1 MLTSYIR
8 KSHWVYLIII
18 LLFSLFGM
26 KALFHPGLFTA
37 HDIWHQVVRLY
48 YYHQAVND
56 GQIPPYWIS
65 QLANSFG
72 YPLFFFSYHLPWIIG
87 VILMKTALDI
97 SSAIKT
103 LFFLSYISSGITM
116 YFLVNNLLKNK
127 LSALL
132 SSILYLWLPYHFLI
146 IFVSA
151 SMGIAFVFTFLPLVF
166 LGIHLTG
173 NEHKTGIPILSI
185 GIAGIILSHI
195 MHLVFLS
202 PIILIFF
209 IWEFLSLKKRINFL
223 KNIALGLVVGI
234 LLSSFYLLPAIY
246 YSQFTRVHQ
255 ETGFYELYKRHFINF
270 NQLIYSKWS
279 FSPIVNNAKNGEIS
293 FQLGFAQWIS
303 IFTLAV
309 LIIFK
314 KLSKPYLTLSI
325 YMLSAFIISVF
336 LMLDFSKPIWGFLV
350 KLIAVDFPFR
360 LILPAAFIASI
371 CAGIIL
377 ANFSKKLQL
386 LILIF
391 FIALA
396 TYANRNHINVN
407 LYTHFSI
414 KTYLDLETEIT
425 TNTFNEYLPIQANS
439 KLLGKPW
446 NEVIGEN
453 LIAYNTKQATDLLS
467 FDINATYEATISAGQ
482 FYFPGQTVYLD
493 NKVSQIGIDKQG
505 RISMIVPQGMHTLII
520 KYQETPLIKLSKI
533 LTIIGVL
540 IVIFLLVESKTYSTG
555 LVKYA
560 RKVILPVKSSTSKA

>member
-1 MLTSYIR
+1 MRRLS
-8 KSHWVYLIII
+8 SNWFYLIPI
-18 LLFSLFGM
+18 LLFSVVGM

-48 YYHQAVND
+48 YYHQAIND

-87 VILMKTALDI
+87 AILMRIGLDI
-97 SSAIKT
+97 SNALKT
-103 LFFLSYISSGITM
+103 LFFFSFLSSGITM

-173 NEHKTGIPILSI
+173 NEHKIGIPILSI
-185 GIAGIILSHI
+185 SIAGIILSHI
-195 MHLVFLS
+195 MHLIFLS
-202 PIILIFF
+202 PIILVFF
-209 IWEFLSLKKRINFL
+209 IWEFLSIKKRINFL
-223 KNIALGLVVGI
+223 KNIILGLVVGI
-234 LLSSFYLLPAIY
+234 LLSSFYLLPATY
-246 YSQFTRVHQ
+246 YSQFTGVHQ
-255 ETGFYELYKRHFINF
+255 ESGFYELYKRHFINF
-270 NQLIYSKWS
+270 NQLIYSKWG
-279 FSPIVNNAKNGEIS
+279 FSPIVNNARNGEIS

-303 IFTLAV
+303 IFTIVV

-325 YMLSAFIISVF
+325 YMLSAFTISVF
-336 LMLDFSKPIWGFLV
+336 LMLDFSKPIWGSLV
-350 KLIAVDFPFR
+350 KLVAVDFPFR
-360 LILPAAFIASI
+360 LILPASFIASI

-377 ANFSKKLQL
+377 VNFQRKLQI

-407 LYTHFSI
+407 LHTNFPIS
-414 KTYLDLETEIT
+414 TYLNLETEIT
-425 TNTFNEYLPIQANS
+425 TNTFNEYLPIEANS

-453 LIAYNTKQATDLLS
+453 LIVYNTKQATNVLS
-467 FDINATYEATISAGQ
+467 FDIDATKEATVSAGQ
-482 FYFPGQTVYLD
+482 FYFPGQILYLD
-493 NKVSQIGIDKQG
+493 NNVYPSDIDRDG
-505 RISMIVPQGMHTLII
+505 RIKFTAPQGAHKVAI
-520 KYQETPLIKLSKI
+520 KYQETPLIKFSKI
-533 LTIIGVL
+533 LTIVGIL
-540 IVIFLLVESKTYSTG
+540 IVLFLLLKERTRSFFKKFT
-555 LVKYA
+555 
-560 RKVILPVKSSTSKA
+560 IN

>member
-1 MLTSYIR
+1 MARFLHIGSVNLLIA
-8 KSHWVYLIII
+8 SDIHCFSSLIICLG
-18 LLFSLFGM
+18 LLVQ
-26 KALFHPGLFTA
+26 H
-37 HDIWHQVVRLY
+37 
-48 YYHQAVND
+48 
-56 GQIPPYWIS
+56 
-65 QLANSFG
+65 
-72 YPLFFFSYHLPWIIG
+72 
-87 VILMKTALDI
+87 LMKIGFDI
-97 SSAIKT
+97 SNAIKT

-151 SMGIAFVFTFLPLVF
+151 SMGIAFVFTFLPLLF
-166 LGIHLTG
+166 LGIHLIRHG
-173 NEHKTGIPILSI
+173 HKLGIPILSA
-185 GIAGIILSHI
+185 GFAGIILSHI

-209 IWEFLSLKKRINFL
+209 LWEFLSIKKRITFI
-223 KNIALGLVVGI
+223 KNVCLGLVVGI
-234 LLSSFYLLPAIY
+234 LLSSFYLLPATY

-255 ETGFYELYKRHFINF
+255 ETGFYELYKRNFINF
-270 NQLIYSKWS
+270 NQLIYSKWG

-293 FQLGFAQWIS
+293 FQLGVAQWVS

-314 KLSKPYLTLSI
+314 KIAKPYLTLSI
-325 YMLSAFIISVF
+325 YMLSAFVISVF

-350 KLIAVDFPFR
+350 KLVAVDFPFR
-360 LILPAAFIASI
+360 LILPASFIASI

-377 ANFSKKLQL
+377 VNFRKILQL

-407 LYTHFSI
+407 LYTNFPI

-439 KLLGKPW
+439 KLLDKPW

-453 LIAYNTKQATDLLS
+453 LIAYNTKQATNLLS
-467 FDINATYEATISAGQ
+467 FDIKVNRATTISVGQ
-482 FYFPGQTVYLD
+482 FYFPGQALVID
-493 NKVSQIGIDKQG
+493 NKITPYEIDKNG
-505 RISMIVPQGMHTLII
+505 KISSRISSGLHTVTVEYKETLLINFA
-520 KYQETPLIKLSKI
+520 KI
-533 LTIIGVL
+533 LTLLGIL
-540 IVIFLLVESKTYSTG
+540 ILFFLLVIEMRIRRFIK
-555 LVKYA
+555 
-560 RKVILPVKSSTSKA
+560 P